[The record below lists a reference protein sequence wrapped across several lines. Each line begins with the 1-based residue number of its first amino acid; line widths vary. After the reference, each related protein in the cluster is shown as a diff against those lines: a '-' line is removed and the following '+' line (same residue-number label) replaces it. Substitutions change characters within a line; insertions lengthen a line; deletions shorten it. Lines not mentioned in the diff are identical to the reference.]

1 MARLLSV
8 NVGLP
13 RDIEWKGRTGHI
25 RDLEGSSALQPSCD
39 EANILLDI
47 FDELQ
52 SSRGLR
58 GAEELLQFLEGFVG
72 SFFLQEMAAIETAPG
87 NR

>member
-1 MARLLSV
+1 MARE
-8 NVGLP
+8 
-13 RDIEWKGRTGHI
+13 RKGRTGHI
-25 RDLEGSSALQPSCD
+25 RDLEGSSALQASCD
-39 EANILLDI
+39 EANIPLDI

-58 GAEELLQFLEGFVG
+58 GAKELLQFLEGFVG